1 METSKLHYLTNCRW
15 WYKYSQLEKYLSI
28 FWLFFLIMFFRLR
41 LRETKEL
48 DANIFLRFLYNSQR
62 DVLTY
67 VYWLEI
73 TLTSTIHI
81 VCTVSIVKMYI
92 LYFLLY
98 WCTHYLKGIVQS
110 NISFLNIN
118 FYLLWKFWQHQ
129 LSTLYTI
136 TIFGSS
142 ATNYKTKKIRSLG
155 IIVKK

>member
-81 VCTVSIVKMYI
+81 VCTVSIAKMYI
-92 LYFLLY
+92 FYFLLY
-98 WCTHYLKGIVQS
+98 WCTHQS
-110 NISFLNIN
+110 NINFLNIN
-118 FYLLWKFWQHQ
+118 SIYCGNFGNSKCQLCMQLLF
-129 LSTLYTI
+129 
-136 TIFGSS
+136 FGKN
-142 ATNYKTKKIRSLG
+142 ATNYKTKEVRSLG